1 MGDDPL
7 HWTYLPLLDRK
18 HLLYRTANIYVS
30 DCIYHNFSLA
40 FEVIMGVIIIA
51 CEVLE
56 LIIAFFAAIDFKSL
70 EKAQ

>member
-1 MGDDPL
+1 MT
-7 HWTYLPLLDRK
+7 HIFCR
-18 HLLYRTANIYVS
+18 
-30 DCIYHNFSLA
+30 LA
-40 FEVIMGVIIIA
+40 FEVIMGVIIIL